1 MKRRQL
7 LGALGTTGLVTL
19 TGCLADGDGSSGTPS
34 GTDGDGSGGT
44 PSDTGT
50 ATDTPTPMP
59 TPTPSLTGSEFTVGS
74 QLGSRPRDSTTVSV
88 DGSDIVV
95 EGNIK
100 GYNGCETP
108 ELDSI
113 NYDGDTLTIAVGVK
127 SADEDT
133 LCTQAIIYTDYTVT
147 AEFENGLPDTVV
159 VTHNRS
165 DRTMTVTT
173 TSP

>member
-19 TGCLADGDGSSGTPS
+19 TGCLADGDGGGGTPS
-34 GTDGDGSGGT
+34 DTDGDSGGGT

-50 ATDTPTPMP
+50 VTETPTPM
-59 TPTPSLTGSEFTVGS
+59 PTPSLTGSEFTVGS

-127 SADEDT
+127 SADEGT